1 MKFYKVI
8 YTIKQISP
16 YGLGEREVTE
26 YMTARDKD
34 DIINTC
40 KRRFGKL
47 LIQIQYKEINEK
59 RIPKGT
65 SIYVAL

>member
-8 YTIKQISP
+8 YVIKQISP

-26 YMTARDKD
+26 YMTARDEN

-40 KRRFGKL
+40 KRRFGRDLKEVR
-47 LIQIQYKEINEK
+47 YKEVCGK
-59 RIPKGT
+59 RIPKGI

>member
-8 YTIKQISP
+8 YVIHTINPGGPS
-16 YGLGEREVTE
+16 EREVTE

-40 KRRFGKL
+40 KRRWGKY
-47 LIQIQYKEINEK
+47 LIEVRYKEVSER

-65 SIYVAL
+65 KVYVAL